1 MKGSDQLFES
11 TPLLDWLPDETL
23 FSLVSRIHSMS
34 GHGEDWRTS
43 LLLFGTSHTG
53 IHHDLPNQVSAFADR
68 TGNRLGTADTI
79 ARERTLLRYYSR
91 FLSVG
96 DEHDAVLALSGN
108 TVANLKYRLGLLTSR
123 FRAHHPLKACAS
135 CMAADVLEHGWAY
148 WHLEHQFPGVWWCH
162 THNMPLRESLLKST
176 GVGRFLWH
184 LPSTQSLRAWPHE
197 IKANVE
203 SAEASLSSLARV
215 TTDLIGGSITSEFKA
230 DYLYQTYRVELAR
243 RGWLTAGGSLHLTE
257 LATSFLEYS
266 HRLRFLP
273 ELGTLPTTIEESK
286 MQIGR
291 LLRPMRGGTHPIRH
305 ILLIDWLFGE
315 AGSFLNLYRSMVS
328 ACVSAT
334 DEKIPDISD
343 RPEDDKSN
351 ALKEKLI
358 QLIVVDGQSVRATA
372 QQLGIDTAT
381 AMVWAAQCGIV
392 VSRRPK
398 ILKAE
403 LRQLL
408 ITSLRDGID
417 KAVAAETY
425 GISIVTV
432 TQVLRSEVGLH
443 DAWQSVRRE
452 QARIKARSDWSL
464 LLTEY
469 GKLGTKLL
477 RSFNPAVYAW
487 LYRNDR
493 TWLQQN
499 LPARDISPS
508 HPVGSPRVAWDKR
521 DIVLSTAVEEAA
533 LEISSNS
540 GRSKI
545 QLWQLYQQVPEL
557 KAKLSVLD
565 RLPITKRAIERILGR
580 RLGKSFSDDLLS

>member
-1 MKGSDQLFES
+1 
-11 TPLLDWLPDETL
+11 
-23 FSLVSRIHSMS
+23 
-34 GHGEDWRTS
+34 
-43 LLLFGTSHTG
+43 
-53 IHHDLPNQVSAFADR
+53 
-68 TGNRLGTADTI
+68 
-79 ARERTLLRYYSR
+79 
-91 FLSVG
+91 
-96 DEHDAVLALSGN
+96 
-108 TVANLKYRLGLLTSR
+108 
-123 FRAHHPLKACAS
+123 
-135 CMAADVLEHGWAY
+135 
-148 WHLEHQFPGVWWCH
+148 
-162 THNMPLRESLLKST
+162 
-176 GVGRFLWH
+176 
-184 LPSTQSLRAWPHE
+184 
-197 IKANVE
+197 
-203 SAEASLSSLARV
+203 
-215 TTDLIGGSITSEFKA
+215 
-230 DYLYQTYRVELAR
+230 
-243 RGWLTAGGSLHLTE
+243 
-257 LATSFLEYS
+257 
-266 HRLRFLP
+266 
-273 ELGTLPTTIEESK
+273 
-286 MQIGR
+286 
-291 LLRPMRGGTHPIRH
+291 
-305 ILLIDWLFGE
+305 
-315 AGSFLNLYRSMVS
+315 
-328 ACVSAT
+328 
-334 DEKIPDISD
+334 
-343 RPEDDKSN
+343 
-351 ALKEKLI
+351 
-358 QLIVVDGQSVRATA
+358 
-372 QQLGIDTAT
+372 
-381 AMVWAAQCGIV
+381 MVWAAQCGIV